1 VPRASEAWAASRQP
15 LSMSNHDAIMI
26 RMMRCHIT
34 SVQPVLQL
42 LTGGRRAARAR
53 ERSVGGRLSAAL
65 LVSTHEVLTR

>member
-1 VPRASEAWAASRQP
+1 
-15 LSMSNHDAIMI
+15 
-26 RMMRCHIT
+26 
-34 SVQPVLQL
+34 VLQL